1 MANIYQLSET
11 LQACIKLDEQRMV
24 DTETGEILDVDQ
36 YLALAEALDAK
47 LENLALYIK
56 NQQAEANMIKA
67 EADILAKRA
76 KAKANEAERCKDRLS
91 NFMANNYDGEKFE
104 TARVRLSWRSSESV
118 EVNGIDAL
126 PDEYLRFKDPEPD
139 KTKIKAALK
148 AGVELKGCTLVANQ
162 NLQIK

>member
-1 MANIYQLSET
+1 
-11 LQACIKLDEQRMV
+11 MV
-24 DTETGEILDVDQ
+24 DTDTGEILDVDQ
-36 YLALAEALDAK
+36 YLDMAEALDTK

-56 NQQAEANMIKA
+56 NQQAEADMIKA
-67 EADILAKRA
+67 EADILAKRIKAEADKLTKRA

-91 NFMANNYDGEKFE
+91 NFMANNYDGKKFE

>member
-1 MANIYQLSET
+1 MANIYQFSET

-91 NFMANNYDGEKFE
+91 NFMANNYDGKKFE

-139 KTKIKAALK
+139 RTKIKAALK
-148 AGVELKGCTLVANQ
+148 AGVELKGCTLVAKQ

>member
-1 MANIYQLSET
+1 MANIYQLSGM

-24 DTETGEILDVDQ
+24 DTDTGEILDVEQ
-36 YLALAEALDAK
+36 YLDMAEALDTK

-56 NQQAEANMIKA
+56 NQQAEADMIKA
-67 EADILAKRA
+67 EADKLAERA
-76 KAKANEAERCKDRLS
+76 KAKANEAKRCKEYLS
-91 NFMANNYDGEKFE
+91 SFMANYYDGKKFE

-139 KTKIKAALK
+139 KAKIKAALK
-148 AGVELKGCTLVANQ
+148 AGVELKGCTLVAKQ

>member
-1 MANIYQLSET
+1 MANLYQLHTE
-11 LQACIKLDEQRMV
+11 LLACIKYDNDHV
-24 DTETGEILDVDQ
+24 VNYETGEVLDLEA
-36 YLALAEALDAK
+36 YEKIELAVEQK
-47 LENLALYIK
+47 IENVALYIK
-56 NQQAEANMIKA
+56 NQQAEADMIKA
-67 EADILAKRA
+67 EADKLAERA
-76 KAKANEAERCKDRLS
+76 KAKANEAKRCKEYLS
-91 NFMANNYDGEKFE
+91 NFMATYYDDKKFE

-148 AGVELKGCTLVANQ
+148 AGIELKGCTLVAKQ

>member
-1 MANIYQLSET
+1 MANLYQLSNE
-11 LQACIKLDEQRMV
+11 LMSCIQYDEEHV
-24 DTETGEILDVDQ
+24 VNSETGEILD
-36 YLALAEALDAK
+36 LEAYNK
-47 LENLALYIK
+47 LEIAVEQKIENVALYIK
-56 NQQAEANMIKA
+56 NKQAEADMIKA
-67 EADILAKRA
+67 EADKLAERA
-76 KAKANEAERCKDRLS
+76 KAKANEAKRCKEYLS
-91 NFMANNYDGEKFE
+91 SFMANYYDGEKFE

-148 AGVELKGCTLVANQ
+148 AGVELQGCTLVAKQ

>member
-1 MANIYQLSET
+1 MANIYQLSEM

-24 DTETGEILDVDQ
+24 DTDTGEILDVDQ
-36 YLALAEALDAK
+36 YLDMAEALDTK

-56 NQQAEANMIKA
+56 NQQAEADMIKA
-67 EADILAKRA
+67 EADKLAERA
-76 KAKANEAERCKDRLS
+76 KAKAK
-91 NFMANNYDGEKFE
+91 
-104 TARVRLSWRSSESV
+104 SV

-148 AGVELKGCTLVANQ
+148 AGIELKGCTLVAKQ

>member
-1 MANIYQLSET
+1 MANIYQLSGI

-24 DTETGEILDVDQ
+24 DTDTGEILDVEQ
-36 YLALAEALDAK
+36 YLDMAEALDTK

-56 NQQAEANMIKA
+56 NQQAEADMIKA
-67 EADILAKRA
+67 EADKLAERA
-76 KAKANEAERCKDRLS
+76 KAKANEAKRCKEYLS
-91 NFMANNYDGEKFE
+91 IFMANYYDGKKFE

-118 EVNGIDAL
+118 EVNVIDAL

-139 KTKIKAALK
+139 KAKIKAALK
-148 AGVELKGCTLVANQ
+148 AGVELKGCTLVAKQ

>member
-1 MANIYQLSET
+1 MANIYQLSGM

-24 DTETGEILDVDQ
+24 DTDTGEILDVEQ
-36 YLALAEALDAK
+36 YLDMAEALDTK

-56 NQQAEANMIKA
+56 NQQAEADMIKA
-67 EADILAKRA
+67 EADKLAERA
-76 KAKANEAERCKDRLS
+76 KAKANEAKRCKEYLS
-91 NFMANNYDGEKFE
+91 SFMANYYDGKKFE

-139 KTKIKAALK
+139 KAKIKAALK
-148 AGVELKGCTLVANQ
+148 AGVELKGCAMVAKQ